1 MQIIKLAI
9 KNILLDKM
17 RAWVMGHV
25 LEIFNVRISWPSNQ
39 CVLLSVFFFQG
50 QAMSTG
56 HKEIG
61 FTGLACPEG
70 KGLFA
75 SGTW

>member
-1 MQIIKLAI
+1 MQLIKLAI
-9 KNILLDKM
+9 KNILHDKM
-17 RAWVMGHV
+17 RAWVRGQA
-25 LEIFNVRISWPSNQ
+25 LEIFNVGISSPSNRF
-39 CVLLSVFFFQG
+39 VLLSFFFQG